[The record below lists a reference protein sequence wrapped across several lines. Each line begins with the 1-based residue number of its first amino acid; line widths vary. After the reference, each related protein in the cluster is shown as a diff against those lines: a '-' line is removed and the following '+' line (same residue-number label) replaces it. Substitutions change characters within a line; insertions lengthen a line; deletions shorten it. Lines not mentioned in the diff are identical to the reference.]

1 MFNQVKI
8 ALQYLLPKQRLTQLA
23 GWAAEKNAGALTHW
37 VIRLFARHYG
47 INMQEAQKSDLSA
60 YASFNEF
67 FTRPLKHSARPI
79 DFAHNCLCLP
89 ADGMIS
95 QIGPLRDDLLLQAKG
110 HYYSP
115 DALLAGQTEWVR
127 RFRHGAFATTYL
139 SPRDSHRVHMPCD
152 GTLREMIYVPGELFS
167 VNPLTAEN
175 VPGLF
180 ARNERVICL
189 FDTAAGPMAQILV
202 GATIVG
208 SIETVWAGTITPPRR
223 GKLQRW
229 TYPAAGDEQAVHLT
243 KGQEMGRFKLGST
256 VINLFPEGSVAFECT
271 LQQGVTT
278 RMGERFARLLSAPS
292 SAEGDTTLAS
302 PHSGA

>member
-79 DFAHNCLCLP
+79 DFAHNSLCLP

-110 HYYSP
+110 HYYSL

-139 SPRDSHRVHMPCD
+139 SPRDYHRVHMPCD

-189 FDTAAGPMAQILV
+189 FDTDAGPMAQILV

-208 SIETVWAGTITPPRR
+208 SIETVWAGTITPPRS
-223 GKLQRW
+223 GELQRW
-229 TYPAAGDEQAVHLT
+229 TYPAAGDEQAIHLT

-278 RMGERFARLLSAPS
+278 RMGERFARLLSAPC